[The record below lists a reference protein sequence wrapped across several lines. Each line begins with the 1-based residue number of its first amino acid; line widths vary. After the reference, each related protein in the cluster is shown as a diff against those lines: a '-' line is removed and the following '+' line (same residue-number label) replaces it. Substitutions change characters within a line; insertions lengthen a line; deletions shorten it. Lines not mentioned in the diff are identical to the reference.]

1 MNLLANPHDS
11 GSFSATFPHPDRLWL
26 VSQNC
31 HHGDQKLVDDICVF
45 LAVTS
50 QYHGAKAALSS
61 AVKSP
66 EECAP
71 KLLLVKYLLVS
82 IVSAVVKMV
91 YELDYQ
97 QFRIWEWVTLRK
109 EQTTFFFCWYYCFP
123 RLF

>member
-1 MNLLANPHDS
+1 MILDHFQRP
-11 GSFSATFPHPDRLWL
+11 FPHPDRLWL

-71 KLLLVKYLLVS
+71 KLLLVS
-82 IVSAVVKMV
+82 IVSTVVKMV